1 MPAIK
6 SAKKYLPRAVVNSVS
21 LFSMKWTFLT
31 WIWLMHYSA
40 GTCSSY
46 RYESDRITVN
56 LYKKFT
62 VDLRIWNTFVPWWN
76 HRYRMQEVNYWY
88 DTISNFSFIILCPDG
103 IRVGSYSYWS
113 VPAWSSCLC
122 PPRTSKVLHA
132 KIFPRTG
139 WLLASAIVS
148 AVPLPAHSG
157 TAARLS
163 QLNTVQHRKLLH
175 NILTLVLSSKLTV
188 SGYVNIMYP
197 MLTWGFSLF
206 WSEEW
211 RIVATTS
218 VKFLCNS
225 SLNIKLTNDRKLQ
238 QSMGWCGTR
247 ILKFSSM
254 E

>member
-1 MPAIK
+1 M
-6 SAKKYLPRAVVNSVS
+6 V
-21 LFSMKWTFLT
+21 
-31 WIWLMHYSA
+31 YSP
-40 GTCSSY
+40 GPCSSY
-46 RYESDRITVN
+46 HYESDRITVN
-56 LYKKFT
+56 IVLQNMYKKFR
-62 VDLRIWNTFVPWWN
+62 VDLWMWSTFVPWWN
-76 HRYRMQEVNYWY
+76 HGYRMQEVTYWY
-88 DTISNFSFIILCPDG
+88 DTISNFFFIILCPDG

-163 QLNTVQHRKLLH
+163 QLNTVQHRKLLP
-175 NILTLVLSSKLTV
+175 NILTLVLFSKLTV
-188 SGYVNIMYP
+188 SDYVNIMYP
-197 MLTWGFSLF
+197 VLTWGFSLF

-211 RIVATTS
+211 RFVATTS
-218 VKFLCNS
+218 VMFLCNS
-225 SLNIKLTNDRKLQ
+225 FFYIKLTNDRTLQ
-238 QSMGWCGTR
+238 QSMGWYGTR
-247 ILKFSSM
+247 KLKFSSM